1 MAASSYAG
9 SDRATLRRQYADGS
23 TLDARSSIYRWQEP
37 RHDLVAE
44 VLAHLRPGDGPVLD
58 VGCGRGQYLDAVRAA
73 GFDAVGVDLSPGMAP
88 DLVGDASRLPF
99 ADGSFGAALALH
111 MLYHLPD
118 PTDGL
123 RELDRVLRPE
133 GVVVVFTNGLDHLHL
148 YRELVTEAADVDDLI
163 AWPGIRQKSLS
174 SRLSMPRSS
183 S

>member
-1 MAASSYAG
+1 
-9 SDRATLRRQYADGS
+9 
-23 TLDARSSIYRWQEP
+23 
-37 RHDLVAE
+37 VAE

-123 RELDRVLRPE
+123 RELDRVVRPD